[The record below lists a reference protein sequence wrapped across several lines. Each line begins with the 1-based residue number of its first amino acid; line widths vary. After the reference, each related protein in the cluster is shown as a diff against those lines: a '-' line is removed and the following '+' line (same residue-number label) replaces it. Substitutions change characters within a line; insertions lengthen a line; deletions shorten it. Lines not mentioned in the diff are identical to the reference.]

1 MPPVKE
7 CFGQLANMTIRFRDH
22 SKQHYLRIDEEK
34 LKECDG
40 CNLFTK
46 CMFLKY
52 NDIIKDLL
60 KQIDAKASAD
70 PAGTTRI
77 G

>member
-1 MPPVKE
+1 MAPLKE
-7 CFGQLANMTIRFRDH
+7 CFGQCANMTIKFRDH

-34 LKECDG
+34 LKECDQ

-46 CMFLKY
+46 CMFLRY
-52 NDIIKDLL
+52 NEMIRELL
-60 KQIDAKASAD
+60 KLVDGKASAD
-70 PAGTTRI
+70 PSGNVRL

>member
-1 MPPVKE
+1 MAPLKE
-7 CFGQLANMTIRFRDH
+7 CFGQCANMTIKFRDH

-34 LKECDG
+34 LKECDQ

-46 CMFLKY
+46 CMFLRY
-52 NDIIKDLL
+52 NEMIRELL
-60 KQIDAKASAD
+60 KLVDAKASAD
-70 PAGTTRI
+70 PSGNVRL